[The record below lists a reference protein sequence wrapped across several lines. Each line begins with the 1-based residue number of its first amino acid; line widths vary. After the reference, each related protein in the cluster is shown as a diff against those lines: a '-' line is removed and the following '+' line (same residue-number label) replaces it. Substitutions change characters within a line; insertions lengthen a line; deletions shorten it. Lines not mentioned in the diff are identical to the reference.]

1 VPEKMSPGRTSFG
14 NKPIVAHPLSSGVI
28 AIFAEPS
35 TPPQSSTII
44 ILESK
49 CSRPSRH
56 CR

>member
-1 VPEKMSPGRTSFG
+1 MSLGWTSFG
-14 NKPIVAHPLSSGVI
+14 NKPIVADPLSSGVI

-44 ILESK
+44 TIESK
-49 CSRPSRH
+49 CSRLPRH